1 MKFTKNYTME
11 ENQKSVIMPSL
22 MYGIYLGFALIV
34 YSLLL
39 FLLDVDQESWL
50 TWIAYVIMAAGLF
63 WAMISIRDKELGGFI
78 SYGKAFGAGF
88 WTALFAAI
96 ISGIFTYIY
105 VIYIDPGLIDEILLK
120 AEESILEGNPDM
132 SDEQFDTA
140 MMWTEKFTSP
150 VMITVW
156 ASVANIFFGVILSLI
171 IAIFAK
177 RENNSAAA

>member
-1 MKFTKNYTME
+1 ME

-50 TWIAYVIMAAGLF
+50 TWISYVIMAAGLY
-63 WAMISIRDKELGGFI
+63 WAMTSIRDKELGGFI

-88 WTALFAAI
+88 WTTLFATI
-96 ISGIFTYIY
+96 IMGIFTYIY
-105 VIYIDPGLIDEILLK
+105 VIYIDAGLIDEILLK
-120 AEESILEGNPDM
+120 AEETLLESSPNM
-132 SDEQFDTA
+132 SDEQFDTT
-140 MMWTEKFTSP
+140 MMWTEKMTSP

-156 ASVANIFFGVILSLI
+156 ATLANMFFGVVLSLI

-177 RENNSAAA
+177 RENNSVAA

>member
-1 MKFTKNYTME
+1 ME
-11 ENQKSVIMPSL
+11 ENNKSVLQPSL

-50 TWIAYVIMAAGLF
+50 KWISYVIMAGGLF
-63 WAMISIRDKELGGFI
+63 WAMVSIRDKELGGYAT
-78 SYGKAFGAGF
+78 YGKAFGIGF

-96 ISGIFTYIY
+96 ISGFFTYIY

-120 AEESILEGNPDM
+120 AEESMLEGNPNI
-132 SDEQFDTA
+132 SDDQLETA
-140 MMWTEKFTSP
+140 LMWTERMTSP

-156 ASVANIFFGVILSLI
+156 AFVANVIFGTILSLI

-177 RENNSAAA
+177 RENNSAAV